1 MAASQG
7 QVIFFMS
14 SSCLLLTES
23 EKLSADL
30 AKALPAEVAL
40 SIFPQLEPEASLPR
54 DIAFAMVDC
63 REDGD
68 ASWRSS
74 LQALKEVALESFPV
88 IAICRREALAA
99 VRRALQSGAD
109 NYLFAPL
116 RKVETNRVIE
126 QCLSGAHSLS
136 DFGCALPTDEILFEE
151 GFCGFIGASEPM
163 KEVYRQLLKVA
174 PADSSVLIRGES
186 GTGKELAARALH
198 TLGRRCR
205 NPFVPVN
212 CGAIP
217 HDLLESELF
226 GYVKGAF
233 TGAHGDR
240 IGRVEM
246 AHGGTVFLDEI
257 GDMEPLLQVKILRLL
272 QEKTIEP
279 LGWRKEPKKVDVR
292 IVSAT
297 NRDLEKDIANE
308 RFRED
313 LYYRLNV
320 VPITLPPL
328 RARREDIGGLAE
340 FFLRRFNAGFEVAEQ
355 ISGITPETLW
365 LLENYHWPGNVRE
378 LENVIERAA
387 VMKPGAWIM
396 PLDLPEKIFQPET
409 GDSGSSEA
417 LETAATVTLPAA
429 GLSLK
434 SEVTRLEKE
443 LIAEALKRTHGVK
456 EQAARLLQINRTTL
470 IEKIRRNQLEE
481 ESP

>member
-1 MAASQG
+1 
-7 QVIFFMS
+7 MS
-14 SSCLLLTES
+14 SSCLLLSES
-23 EKLSADL
+23 KKLSADL
-30 AKALPAEVAL
+30 SKTLPSGVELVTLAEFSGEVEF
-40 SIFPQLEPEASLPR
+40 SSDF
-54 DIAFAMVDC
+54 AFALVDC
-63 REDGD
+63 RAEGD
-68 ASWRSS
+68 AGWQGS
-74 LQALKEVALESFPV
+74 LQALKSAGRDDFPV
-88 IAICRREALAA
+88 IAICRPDALAA
-99 VRRALQSGAD
+99 VRRALQGGAD

-116 RKVETNRVIE
+116 RKAETNRVIE
-126 QCLSGAHSLS
+126 QCLGGARLA
-136 DFGCALPTDEILFEE
+136 DVTGTALPSDEILLTE

-163 KEVYRQLLKVA
+163 KEVYRQILKVA
-174 PADSSVLIRGES
+174 SAESSVLIQGES
-186 GTGKELAARALH
+186 GTGKELVARALH
-198 TLGRRCR
+198 NLSRRSQGA
-205 NPFVPVN
+205 FVPVN

-233 TGAHGDR
+233 TGALGDR

-246 AHGGTVFLDEI
+246 ADNGTVFLDEI

-279 LGWRKEPKKVDVR
+279 LGWRKAPKEINVR

-297 NRDLEKDIANE
+297 NRDLEKDIAAD

-328 RARREDIGGLAE
+328 RGRRDDISGLAE
-340 FFLRRFNAGFEVAEQ
+340 FFLGRFNSGFEDQDRVM
-355 ISGITPETLW
+355 GITPEALW
-365 LLENYHWPGNVRE
+365 LLENYNWPGNVRE

-387 VMKPGAWIM
+387 VMNPGGWVM
-396 PLDLPEKIFQPET
+396 PLDLPEKIFQPEES
-409 GDSGSSEA
+409 SG
-417 LETAATVTLPAA
+417 AAENFSQAVAVTLPAD
-429 GLSLK
+429 GISLK

-456 EQAARLLQINRTTL
+456 EQAARLLKINRTTL

-481 ESP
+481 ESA

>member
-1 MAASQG
+1 MP
-7 QVIFFMS
+7 

-30 AKALPAEVAL
+30 AKALPAEVCL
-40 SIFPQLEPEASLPR
+40 QILPQFERAESFSNN
-54 DIAFAMVDC
+54 IAFALVDC

-68 ASWRSS
+68 ASWCHS
-74 LQALKEVALESFPV
+74 LVNLKEAALESFPV
-88 IAICRREALAA
+88 IAICRPEALAA

-109 NYLFAPL
+109 SYLFTPL
-116 RKVETNRVIE
+116 RKSATSRVIE
-126 QCLSGAHSLS
+126 QCLGGNRYSSE
-136 DFGCALPTDEILFEE
+136 FGSTLPTDEILFTE
-151 GFCGFIGASEPM
+151 GFCGFIGASGPM

-198 TLGRRCR
+198 SLGRRSQK
-205 NPFVPVN
+205 PFVPVN

-217 HDLLESELF
+217 RDLLESELF

-233 TGAHGDR
+233 TGAHSDR
-240 IGRVEM
+240 IGRIEM
-246 AHGGTVFLDEI
+246 AEGGTVFLDEI

-279 LGWRKEPKKVDVR
+279 LGWRKEPKRVDVR

-297 NRDLEKDIANE
+297 NRDLEKDIVSE
-308 RFRED
+308 KFRED

-320 VPITLPPL
+320 VPLTLPSL
-328 RARREDIGGLAE
+328 RDRPDDIIGLAE
-340 FFLRRFNAGFEVAEQ
+340 FFLGRFNAGFEGAEQ
-355 ISGITPETLW
+355 VLGITPEASW
-365 LLENYHWPGNVRE
+365 LLENYSWPGNVRE

-387 VMKPGAWIM
+387 VMNPGGWIM
-396 PLDLPEKIFQPET
+396 PLDLPEKLFQTESAV
-409 GDSGSSEA
+409 SGVGELSQTPASVA
-417 LETAATVTLPAA
+417 LPAA
-429 GLSLK
+429 GISLK

-481 ESP
+481 DAS

>member
-1 MAASQG
+1 
-7 QVIFFMS
+7 MS

-30 AKALPAEVAL
+30 AKALPAEVDLQIL
-40 SIFPQLEPEASLPR
+40 SQLEAAASLPH
-54 DIAFAMVDC
+54 DIAFALVDC

-68 ASWRSS
+68 ASWRNS
-74 LQALKEVALESFPV
+74 LSALKEAGCESFPV
-88 IAICRREALAA
+88 IAVCRRDALSA

-116 RKVETNRVIE
+116 RQAETSRVIE
-126 QCLSGAHSLS
+126 QCLGGARSAS
-136 DFGCALPTDEILFEE
+136 EFGRSLPTDEILLEE

-174 PADSSVLIRGES
+174 SADSSVLIRGES

-198 TLGRRCR
+198 DLGRRCR
-205 NPFVPVN
+205 NSFVPVN

-233 TGAHGDR
+233 TGAFNDR

-246 AHGGTVFLDEI
+246 ADGGTVFLDEI

-297 NRDLEKDIANE
+297 NRDLEKDIASQ

-320 VPITLPPL
+320 VPITLPSL
-328 RARREDIGGLAE
+328 RERPEDIIGLAE
-340 FFLRRFNAGFEVAEQ
+340 FFLRRFNAGFEADEEV
-355 ISGITPETLW
+355 SGITPEALW

-387 VMKPGAWIM
+387 VMNPGGWIM
-396 PLDLPEKIFQPET
+396 PLDLTEKIFSPET
-409 GDSGSSEA
+409 ENSGPGESSVA
-417 LETAATVTLPAA
+417 VATVNLPAA

-443 LIAEALKRTHGVK
+443 LIAKALERTHGVK

-481 ESP
+481 NSP

>member
-1 MAASQG
+1 
-7 QVIFFMS
+7 MS

-23 EKLSADL
+23 EKLAADL
-30 AKALPAEVAL
+30 AKALPLDICLQVLPQFEGAEFL
-40 SIFPQLEPEASLPR
+40 S
-54 DIAFAMVDC
+54 DNIAFALVDC
-63 REDGD
+63 RETG
-68 ASWRSS
+68 AAAWRDS
-74 LQALKEVALESFPV
+74 LVFLKEAALDNFPV
-88 IAICRREALAA
+88 IAICRPGALAA

-109 NYLFAPL
+109 SYLFTPL
-116 RKVETNRVIE
+116 RKAETSRVIE
-126 QCLSGAHSLS
+126 QCLGGARYTSE
-136 DFGCALPTDEILFEE
+136 FGQTLPTDEILFEE

-198 TLGRRCR
+198 SLGRRSS

-246 AHGGTVFLDEI
+246 ADGGTIFLDEI

-279 LGWRKEPKKVDVR
+279 LGWRKEPKQVDVR

-297 NRDLEKDIANE
+297 NRDLEKDIASE
-308 RFRED
+308 KFRED

-328 RARREDIGGLAE
+328 RERSGDIIGLAE
-340 FFLRRFNAGFEVAEQ
+340 FFLGRFNAAFESVDQ
-355 ISGITPETLW
+355 VSGITPEASW
-365 LLENYHWPGNVRE
+365 LLENYSWPGNVRE

-387 VMKPGAWIM
+387 VMNPGGWIM
-396 PLDLPEKIFQPET
+396 PLDLPEKFFQSESES
-409 GDSGSSEA
+409 SGHSEVVPGS
-417 LETAATVTLPAA
+417 AAVTLPAA
-429 GLSLK
+429 GISLK

-481 ESP
+481 DAS

>member
-1 MAASQG
+1 MP
-7 QVIFFMS
+7 

-30 AKALPAEVAL
+30 AKALPAEVCLQILPPSERAEL
-40 SIFPQLEPEASLPR
+40 LPQK
-54 DIAFAMVDC
+54 IAFALVDC
-63 REDGD
+63 REDGE
-68 ASWRSS
+68 AAWQNA
-74 LQALKEVALESFPV
+74 LAELKEVASDNFPV
-88 IAICRREALAA
+88 IAICRPEALAA
-99 VRRALQSGAD
+99 VRRALQHGAD
-109 NYLFAPL
+109 SYLFTPL
-116 RKVETNRVIE
+116 RKAETCRVIE
-126 QCLSGAHSLS
+126 QCLGGARYAT
-136 DFGCALPTDEILFEE
+136 GPGRALPSDEILFTQ

-163 KEVYRQLLKVA
+163 KEVYRQILKVA
-174 PADSSVLIRGES
+174 LADSSVLIRGES

-198 TLGRRCR
+198 RLGRRSGK
-205 NPFVPVN
+205 PFVPVN

-217 HDLLESELF
+217 RDLLESELF

-233 TGAHGDR
+233 TGAHSDR

-246 AHGGTVFLDEI
+246 AEGGTIFLDEI

-279 LGWRKEPKKVDVR
+279 LGWRKEPKRVDVR

-297 NRDLEKDIANE
+297 NRDLEQDIISE
-308 RFRED
+308 KFRED

-320 VPITLPPL
+320 VPLKLPPL
-328 RARREDIGGLAE
+328 RQRPGDIEGLAE
-340 FFLRRFNAGFEVAEQ
+340 FFLERFNAGFESADKV
-355 ISGITPETLW
+355 SGITPEALW
-365 LLENYHWPGNVRE
+365 LLQNHNWPGNVRE

-387 VMKPGAWIM
+387 VMNPGGWIM
-396 PLDLPEKIFQPET
+396 PQDLPEKFFQP
-409 GDSGSSEA
+409 DSGPDHEAALGGSSF
-417 LETAATVTLPAA
+417 TLPAA

-443 LIAEALKRTHGVK
+443 LIAEALKRAHGVK

-481 ESP
+481 DAS

>member
-1 MAASQG
+1 
-7 QVIFFMS
+7 MS

-23 EKLSADL
+23 EKLSSDL
-30 AKALPAEVAL
+30 AKALPAEL
-40 SIFPQLEPEASLPR
+40 DLQIFPHLEVSASLANGFGF
-54 DIAFAMVDC
+54 AFALVDC

-68 ASWRSS
+68 ASWSNS
-74 LQALKEVALESFPV
+74 LQVLKEAGLEGFPV

-116 RKVETNRVIE
+116 RKLETNRVIE
-126 QCLSGAHSLS
+126 QCLSGARFVTAS
-136 DFGCALPTDEILFEE
+136 GKALPPDEILFEE

-198 TLGRRCR
+198 ELGRRCR

-217 HDLLESELF
+217 RDLLESELF
-226 GYVKGAF
+226 GYIKGAF
-233 TGAHGDR
+233 TGALNDR
-240 IGRVEM
+240 VGRVEM
-246 AHGGTVFLDEI
+246 ADGGTIFLDEI

-279 LGWRKEPKKVDVR
+279 LGWCKEPKKVNVR
-292 IVSAT
+292 IISAT
-297 NRDLEKDIANE
+297 NRDLEKDIVSE

-328 RARREDIGGLAE
+328 RERPGDIGGLAE
-340 FFLRRFNAGFEVAEQ
+340 FFLRRFNLNFENSEQ
-355 ISGITPETLW
+355 VSGITPETLW

-387 VMKPGAWIM
+387 VMKPGGWIM
-396 PLDLPEKIFQPET
+396 PLDLSEKFF
-409 GDSGSSEA
+409 SSENGKSDNA
-417 LETAATVTLPAA
+417 ESKAAAATVTLPAA

-443 LIAEALKRTHGVK
+443 LIAKALERTHGVK

-481 ESP
+481 ENS

>member
-1 MAASQG
+1 
-7 QVIFFMS
+7 MS

-30 AKALPAEVAL
+30 AKALPAEVVL
-40 SIFPQLEPEASLPR
+40 QIFPQLEAAVSFPH
-54 DIAFAMVDC
+54 DIAFALVDC

-68 ASWRSS
+68 ASWRNS
-74 LQALKEVALESFPV
+74 LLVLKDAVLESIPV

-116 RKVETNRVIE
+116 RKAETNRVIE
-126 QCLSGAHSLS
+126 QCLSGAHFLS
-136 DFGCALPTDEILFEE
+136 EVGRALPGDEILLEE

-198 TLGRRCR
+198 DLGRRCR

-226 GYVKGAF
+226 GYLKGAF
-233 TGAHGDR
+233 TGALNDR

-246 AHGGTVFLDEI
+246 AEGGTVFLDEI

-279 LGWRKEPKKVDVR
+279 LGWRQEPKRVDVR

-297 NRDLEKDIANE
+297 NRDLEKDIASE

-320 VPITLPPL
+320 VPITLPSL
-328 RARREDIGGLAE
+328 RQRPDDIGGLAE
-340 FFLRRFNAGFEVAEQ
+340 FFLRRFNAGFETDEQ
-355 ISGITPETLW
+355 VSGITPEALW

-387 VMKPGAWIM
+387 VMKPGGWIM
-396 PLDLPEKIFQPET
+396 PLDLTEKIFSPAT
-409 GDSGSSEA
+409 GNPGCGES

-443 LIAEALKRTHGVK
+443 LIAKALKRTHGVK

-481 ESP
+481 ENS

>member
-1 MAASQG
+1 
-7 QVIFFMS
+7 MS

-23 EKLSADL
+23 EKLSSDL
-30 AKALPAEVAL
+30 AKALPAEVDL
-40 SIFPQLEPEASLPR
+40 QIFPHLEAAASLPNGV
-54 DIAFAMVDC
+54 AFALVDC

-68 ASWRSS
+68 ASWRNS
-74 LQALKEVALESFPV
+74 LLVLKEAGLESFPV

-99 VRRALQSGAD
+99 VRRALQGGAD
-109 NYLFAPL
+109 TYLFAPL
-116 RKVETNRVIE
+116 RKAETSRVIE
-126 QCLSGAHSLS
+126 QCLSGARSLS
-136 DFGCALPTDEILFEE
+136 EFGRALPTDEILFEE
-151 GFCGFIGASEPM
+151 GFCGFIGASNPM

-198 TLGRRCR
+198 DLGRRCR

-217 HDLLESELF
+217 RDLLESELF

-233 TGAHGDR
+233 TGALNDR

-246 AHGGTVFLDEI
+246 ADGGTIFLDEI

-279 LGWRKEPKKVDVR
+279 LGWRKEPKAVDVR
-292 IVSAT
+292 IISAT
-297 NRDLEKDIANE
+297 NRDLEKDIASE

-328 RARREDIGGLAE
+328 RERRDDITGLAE
-340 FFLRRFNAGFEVAEQ
+340 FFLRRFNAGFETAEQ
-355 ISGITPETLW
+355 VSGITPEASW
-365 LLENYHWPGNVRE
+365 LLENYRWPGNVRE

-387 VMKPGAWIM
+387 VMNPGGWIM

-409 GDSGSSEA
+409 GNPDRGESP
-417 LETAATVTLPAA
+417 ETAATVTLPAA

-481 ESP
+481 NSP

>member
-1 MAASQG
+1 
-7 QVIFFMS
+7 MS

-23 EKLSADL
+23 EKLSSDL
-30 AKALPAEVAL
+30 AKALPVEVAL
-40 SIFPQLEPEASLPR
+40 LISPQLSTEASLPQ
-54 DIAFAMVDC
+54 DIAFALVDC
-63 REDGD
+63 REDGE
-68 ASWRSS
+68 ASWQNS
-74 LQALKEVALESFPV
+74 LVLLKETVLEGLPV
-88 IAICRREALAA
+88 IAICRREALSA

-116 RKVETNRVIE
+116 RKAETSRVIE
-126 QCLSGAHSLS
+126 QCLSGARSLS
-136 DFGCALPTDEILFEE
+136 ASGRALPTDEILFEE
-151 GFCGFIGASEPM
+151 GFCGFIGASDPM
-163 KEVYRQLLKVA
+163 KEVYRQILKVA
-174 PADSSVLIRGES
+174 AADSSVLLRGES

-198 TLGRRCR
+198 DLGRRCR

-233 TGAHGDR
+233 TGAHSDR

-246 AHGGTVFLDEI
+246 ADGGTVFLDEI

-279 LGWRKEPKKVDVR
+279 LGWRKEPKKVDIR
-292 IVSAT
+292 IISAT
-297 NRDLEKDIANE
+297 NRDLEEDIASE

-328 RARREDIGGLAE
+328 RKRRGDISALAE
-340 FFLRRFNAGFEVAEQ
+340 FFLSRFNAGFGATEQ
-355 ISGITPETLW
+355 VSGITPEALW
-365 LLENYHWPGNVRE
+365 LLENYRWPGNVRE

-387 VMKPGAWIM
+387 VMKPEGWIM
-396 PLDLPEKIFQPET
+396 PLDLPEKIFSLET
-409 GDSGSSEA
+409 GDSGRGES
-417 LETAATVTLPAA
+417 LETVVAVTLPEA

-443 LIAEALKRTHGVK
+443 LIAKALKRTHGVK

-481 ESP
+481 NSS